1 MPAGERPEPGREAI
15 LRALE
20 RHEVLYV
27 VIGGAAAQARG
38 WPERTDD
45 LDVTPER
52 SQGNLAR
59 LAAAVEDL
67 AGGFRVDDRRYPD
80 GFRPPGGVDA
90 RTFRNQ
96 ICVAFA
102 TATATST
109 SFFAPT
115 APEAMRRSSRHRP
128 ARGWPA
134 PASWCPSHPLRAS
147 CTPRPPQTA
156 RRTATPSRACARYST
171 PSPRVH
177 RTSPGP
183 HAKATT
189 PDAHAQSTTAP
200 IDEQQRRS
208 LCSPGSV
215 GAQASRSSTDSRTLR
230 AQLTAEAAHCNA
242 A

>member
-96 ICVAFA
+96 ICVALATRHGNFDVVLRPDGTRGYEEIVQTSTRERMAGTRIVVPVASAESILHSKA
-102 TATATST
+102 TANRQKDRDTLTRMREILNPLST
-109 SFFAPT
+109 
-115 APEAMRRSSRHRP
+115 R
-128 ARGWPA
+128 
-134 PASWCPSHPLRAS
+134 
-147 CTPRPPQTA
+147 TPHEPW
-156 RRTATPSRACARYST
+156 
-171 PSPRVH
+171 SPREGH
-177 RTSPGP
+177 DPG
-183 HAKATT
+183 
-189 PDAHAQSTTAP
+189 
-200 IDEQQRRS
+200 R
-208 LCSPGSV
+208 
-215 GAQASRSSTDSRTLR
+215 SRSEHDRSDR
-230 AQLTAEAAHCNA
+230 
-242 A
+242 